1 MIFQI
6 LSKADNNTVMEAV
19 DPEVS
24 ITCIDLAHVKKT
36 FQLALLCTRR
46 NPSERPTM
54 HEVARVLIS
63 LPAPPSKVKV
73 AAAAA
78 AKSFD
83 YAPFVVEKGQQHRK
97 LDGLQPQQDNSSPNA
112 EWFVR
117 FGDVISKSSH

>member
-1 MIFQI
+1 
-6 LSKADNNTVMEAV
+6 MEAV

-36 FQLALLCTRR
+36 FRLALLCTKK

-63 LPAPPSKVKV
+63 QLPAPPSKVV
-73 AAAAA
+73 AAA

-83 YAPFVVEKGQQHRK
+83 YNQKV
-97 LDGLQPQQDNSSPNA
+97 DGLQPQPDNNA
-112 EWFVR
+112 SNAQWFVR
-117 FGDVISKSSH
+117 FGDDISKSTL